1 MRSYNDTKNIASN
14 VLGLKSLDEYL
25 IFVKSNS
32 KRSEGLRIPVRPDI
46 YYKDE
51 WIDEESFFGK

>member
-14 VLGLKSLDEYL
+14 ILGLKGLDEYL

-32 KRSEGLRIPVRPDI
+32 KRAEGLRIPVRPDI

-51 WIDEESFFGK
+51 WIDEENFFGK